1 MSKVNYKDAGVNID
15 AGNDAVNRIK
25 ENVKSTFTKNVLT
38 GIGSFGSLFSLKTIL
53 KEYDNPVLV
62 QSIDGVGTKTIIAR
76 AQFLIEY
83 ITTAERVQILTFT
96 RKSASEI
103 VERVK
108 NKLGDKANNLKAS
121 TFHTW
126 CMSLIRKS
134 PDLFGCRGFSVIDR
148 DDQLTLLRLAR
159 SSSDKLSLIHI

>member
-1 MSKVNYKDAGVNID
+1 MCIRDSKEQNSAATWEGGHVLILAG
-15 AGNDAVNRIK
+15 AGCGK
-25 ENVKSTFTKNVLT
+25 
-38 GIGSFGSLFSLKTIL
+38 
-53 KEYDNPVLV
+53 
-62 QSIDGVGTKTIIAR
+62 TKTIIAR

-148 DDQLTLLRLAR
+148 DDQLTLLRLTR
-159 SSSDKLSLIHI
+159 SSSEKAKNPLIPRPSDLCDIYS